1 MNIAKLEVIFR
12 DSVRSGKN
20 SFPLADKRCRV
31 AGWGQMNDL
40 DEFPEHLLEVEIP
53 IMDLEKCK
61 ANYEREPRYEG
72 MVTDFNFC
80 AGRRGKDSCFG
91 DSGGPMICDEKL
103 AGIVS
108 FGPNGECGNE
118 DLPGVYTDVSI
129 FSEVIERTFRTK
141 ISPEVT
147 YFLLPY
153 FIVSK
158 II

>member
-1 MNIAKLEVIFR
+1 MTIIFL
-12 DSVRSGKN
+12 GL
-20 SFPLADKRCRV
+20 PLIDIFSLTGKRCRV
-31 AGWGQMNDL
+31 AGWGRMNEEDY
-40 DEFPEHLLEVEIP
+40 PEHLLEVEVP

-61 ANYEREPRYEG
+61 ANYDPEYEG

-80 AGRRGKDSCFG
+80 AGRKGKDSCFG
-91 DSGGPMICDEKL
+91 DSGGPMICDGKL

-108 FGPNGECGNE
+108 FGPKGECGNE

-147 YFLLPY
+147 YFL
-153 FIVSK
+153 
-158 II
+158 

>member
-1 MNIAKLEVIFR
+1 MRLPVIAVF
-12 DSVRSGKN
+12 S
-20 SFPLADKRCRV
+20 LAGKRCRV

-53 IMDLEKCK
+53 IMELEKCK

-80 AGRRGKDSCFG
+80 AGRKGKDSCFG